1 MRRRV
6 LLLTGSGNDAMSN
19 EDRAALRLAF
29 AARDIEMTP
38 FDGKPS
44 FDTAKKAKNWSMS
57 DAYRVWPAYAAH
69 EPLGPHGPKF
79 ELVVLFDQPVEERDG
94 LRGFVIGPVNVKV
107 AVTVSLNRPGSVF
120 IFRNGALT
128 VFEPEKLLTFTKRL
142 GDRRGQAHEATFGF
156 YPIGEVTEIQSDEGE
171 TDAESDEFESD
182 FDGYTDG
189 VKGDWE

>member
-19 EDRAALRLAF
+19 DDRVALRLAF

-44 FDTAKKAKNWSMS
+44 FDTAKKAKAWPTA
-57 DAYRVWPAYAAH
+57 DAYSVWPAYVAY
-69 EPLGPHGPKF
+69 EQLGPHGPKF

-142 GDRRGQAHEATFGF
+142 GDWRRQAHEATFGF
-156 YPIGEVTEIQSDEGE
+156 YPIGEVAEVQNEEGDDEPGI
-171 TDAESDEFESD
+171 EFESD
-182 FDGYTDG
+182 FDSYVDG